1 MTPRFPEQLET
12 ERLILRPPALA
23 DAERLLAAVTA
34 SYPELHQWME
44 WAKVP
49 YGLDEAQAFCAE
61 AARQAQEDRSYPVLL
76 TRKPGGRIVGAS
88 GFESVDW
95 SVPKFGIGYWVRTD
109 CVGLGYASEATRAL
123 TRLALCEANAAA
135 QRRVGL
141 DDRVDIVAHSG
152 WNIDESG
159 FDRVVIWP
167 TIPEVSGS
175 WLRALNPSGILVV
188 VFETFKIPMVLRVQR
203 TGDRFEGR
211 FIGVPTSSTPPIWEC
226 AESGTAAPVQVPDQY
241 SGLGTTE
248 PLSDPIAGNGLI
260 DLWFFARV
268 RGLPLRFQRMARGRM
283 EPALLHSH
291 GADDWAALTRSC
303 FYASGREAIGAVRTM
318 LRAWSLLGRPRV
330 ADYVLYLTVADH
342 KPSMPTAPRALDLAL
357 GAEESSSGCTV
368 VLAYDGRYT
377 RYGGAPTIVDGIA

>member
-1 MTPRFPEQLET
+1 MLE
-12 ERLILRPPALA
+12 LA
-23 DAERLLAAVTA
+23 RVQAGSRVLEIGGGGGYGTALLATITGNRGAVL
-34 SYPELHQWME
+34 SYEL
-44 WAKVP
+44 V
-49 YGLDEAQAFCAE
+49 
-61 AARQAQEDRSYPVLL
+61 
-76 TRKPGGRIVGAS
+76 
-88 GFESVDW
+88 ES
-95 SVPKFGIGYWVRTD
+95 
-109 CVGLGYASEATRAL
+109 
-123 TRLALCEANAAA
+123 LCEANAAA

-167 TIPEVSGS
+167 TTPEVSGS